1 MVAPLLCLFA
11 ILQVLL
17 AAGGGHDRQP
27 SFDNLPDATNEEEQ
41 HESHESTG
49 SDVEESRSVQPSR
62 SIHSEGEPNLAQSSS
77 AEPSVEESG
86 SVQPSKSS
94 HSEGEPNKAQSSS
107 TAAMVKSDRD
117 ETSSDIKKGFEAE
130 ATMGHA
136 RTHGD
141 LGSGGQH
148 EIELPKAKP
157 VDKFWLVLIEMM
169 CLGFCGL
176 DRCYMGQYCLGAL
189 KGMTMGGLLFW
200 QMIDTAVVYSN
211 GLNKK
216 TSIDTLGYT
225 ATFTED
231 SIAPAY
237 VGSIIGTIILIIQV
251 LNTLQK
257 AKAQADNPDEV
268 APGMPG
274 YEVPGL
280 PQSQVPRE

>member
-1 MVAPLLCLFA
+1 MVVPLICVFA
-11 ILQVLL
+11 LLQVLL

-27 SFDNLPDATNEEEQ
+27 SFDNLPDATSTDNLPDATSTNEQ
-41 HESHESTG
+41 HDSSKST
-49 SDVEESRSVQPSR
+49 
-62 SIHSEGEPNLAQSSS
+62 ISEGEPNNAQSSS
-77 AEPSVEESG
+77 TGAMVEESG
-86 SVQPSKSS
+86 SVQPSKSAQS
-94 HSEGEPNKAQSSS
+94 KEEPKKAQSSS
-107 TAAMVKSDRD
+107 KEAMVKSDRD
-117 ETSSDIKKGFEAE
+117 EASSDIKKGFEAE

-148 EIELPKAKP
+148 EIEFPKAKP

-200 QMIDTAVVYSN
+200 QMIDTALVYSN

-216 TSIDTLGYT
+216 TSIDSLGYT

-231 SIAPAY
+231 SITPAY

-268 APGMPG
+268 PPGTPG
-274 YEVPGL
+274 YEVPGF
-280 PQSQVPRE
+280 PQSQVPPE